1 MRYFHILFWP
11 LLVAAFIVAFIQLK
25 DKTYLQN
32 DTAPQGIV
40 SLELGGSYQRD
51 TAIIQSWKT
60 DTLDR
65 TSVTLCQ
72 PTPQPINRLR
82 KARFDVQLDYLFIF
96 LYTLLGIII
105 VVVKNDGGSTDVLVT
120 VFTTTLAA
128 LIGLF
133 VKSPTN

>member
-11 LLVAAFIVAFIQLK
+11 LLVGAFIVGFIQLK

-32 DTAPQGIV
+32 GPAPQGIL

-65 TSVTLCQ
+65 TSVTMCQ
-72 PTPQPINRLR
+72 PTPQPINSLH
-82 KARFDVQLDYLFIF
+82 KARFDVKLDYLFIL
-96 LYTLLGIII
+96 LYAILSIII
-105 VVVKNDGGSTDVLVT
+105 VLALQNRIKQKGDGFARLLITLVL
-120 VFTTTLAA
+120 LAG
-128 LIGLF
+128 I
-133 VKSPTN
+133 